1 MARLSGSQ
9 SNAMKANDIIYS
21 IIEEVQHCVIND
33 NCSKNAESALATCMK
48 KTGKYKGKKME
59 KNQSGEACG
68 NCKRTNHTTKNCYSK
83 GGAKEG
89 QGPRQ
94 KKNAN
99 KPETVVIAA
108 DDDEKDMFAFTC
120 TSDYAAIAETL
131 DVPRSRLGTC
141 QDKVLQTCT
150 VQDHYG

>member
-1 MARLSGSQ
+1 
-9 SNAMKANDIIYS
+9 MKANDIIS
-21 IIEEVQHCVIND
+21 FIIEEVQHHVIND
-33 NCSKNAESALATCMK
+33 DCLKNAELATRMK
-48 KTGKYKGKKME
+48 KTGKSKGKKKE

-68 NCKRTNHTTKNCYSK
+68 NCERTNHTIKNCYSK

-99 KPETVVIAA
+99 KPKTVVIAA

-120 TSDYAAIAETL
+120 TLDHAATAETL
-131 DVPRSRLGTC
+131 DVPGVKISNKIFRILLRLLIF
-141 QDKVLQTCT
+141 V
-150 VQDHYG
+150 VF